1 MVYDICQEF
10 SFASEDTKLRMI
22 RLYNTTFYGS
32 NNWDVSSEA
41 VLKFGKTW
49 NVNLRILFDIPYDTH
64 CWIVEEISEGKHFR
78 QMIFSRFL
86 KYLKSIAKNR
96 RPSIRCLYNVI
107 KNDVKSMTGSNIR
120 TILREAQVDPR
131 SMDTHALKNWRVYQ
145 QADEWTVPLLK
156 NLLEVRADNWEVV
169 YDDEKEEIATDD
181 DINFMIAAICTG

>member
-1 MVYDICQEF
+1 
-10 SFASEDTKLRMI
+10 MI
-22 RLYNTTFYGS
+22 RLYNTAFYGS
-32 NNWDVSSEA
+32 NNWDFSSEA

-86 KYLKSIAKNR
+86 KYLRSIAKNR

>member
-1 MVYDICQEF
+1 
-10 SFASEDTKLRMI
+10 
-22 RLYNTTFYGS
+22 
-32 NNWDVSSEA
+32 
-41 VLKFGKTW
+41 
-49 NVNLRILFDIPYDTH
+49 
-64 CWIVEEISEGKHFR
+64 
-78 QMIFSRFL
+78 MIFSRFL
-86 KYLKSIAKNR
+86 KYLKSVAKNR
-96 RPSIRCLYNVI
+96 RPSIRCLYSLI

-131 SMDTHALKNWRVYQ
+131 LLDTHALKNWRVYQ

>member
-1 MVYDICQEF
+1 MHC
-10 SFASEDTKLRMI
+10 LGRI
-22 RLYNTTFYGS
+22 RSNTWVPPGYHLGTTFS
-32 NNWDVSSEA
+32 
-41 VLKFGKTW
+41 
-49 NVNLRILFDIPYDTH
+49 
-64 CWIVEEISEGKHFR
+64 